1 MGWYQRVFVDT
12 GRAPAI
18 WMLIGFLVTF
28 AVTRGITRRI
38 HAKAAGESQRPAG
51 QRGAI
56 SDIYIGGVHIHHQV
70 WGILLVLATGL
81 LQFRYSPRTPW
92 AEVLAA
98 LFGAGAALTLDEF
111 ALWFNLDDVYW
122 TKSGRKSIDAILVG
136 GALGAVLLLQA
147 SPVGTASGHDPLA
160 VGLYL
165 VTVAFDLAVAGVC
178 IIKGK
183 LTTGLI
189 GIVVPVVA
197 FIGAL
202 RLAKPS
208 SVWARRRYSGA
219 KLNRAQHR
227 YGPAYQVRHDR
238 LRDLLGGRPD
248 SAGDDDRLC
257 SAARPEA
264 FGRNLVRHQGS
275 GLVLCAA
282 PARDIPACEGVAD
295 TACVDHVVRPQM
307 PRSGYRCGHRRRPV
321 ARKSGCRQPG
331 LLVRW
336 RE

>member
-1 MGWYQRVFVDT
+1 
-12 GRAPAI
+12 
-18 WMLIGFLVTF
+18 MLIGFLVTF

-51 QRGAI
+51 QHGAI

-122 TKSGRKSIDAILVG
+122 TRSGRKSIDAILVG

-147 SPVGTASGHDPLA
+147 SPVGTASGHDALA

-189 GIVVPVVA
+189 GIVVPIVA

-227 YGPAYQVRHDR
+227 YGSAYQLRHDR

-248 SAGDDDRLC
+248 PAGDDD
-257 SAARPEA
+257 
-264 FGRNLVRHQGS
+264 
-275 GLVLCAA
+275 
-282 PARDIPACEGVAD
+282 
-295 TACVDHVVRPQM
+295 
-307 PRSGYRCGHRRRPV
+307 
-321 ARKSGCRQPG
+321 
-331 LLVRW
+331 
-336 RE
+336 